1 MARTAIIAALLALA
15 CGDAA
20 TGGTRAGQA
29 AGGSTLAVAV
39 AHREA
44 AAHRPR
50 APQAARSRADRL
62 PGPPPGPGYCWYYI
76 DRSTRAPGFWD
87 MCRER

>member
-1 MARTAIIAALLALA
+1 MPLRVLRRATVIVAALIWLA
-15 CGDAA
+15 CDDGAMA
-20 TGGTRAGQA
+20 
-29 AGGSTLAVAV
+29 
-39 AHREA
+39 A
-44 AAHRPR
+44 AAHKARPPLAAR
-50 APQAARSRADRL
+50 GPAARS